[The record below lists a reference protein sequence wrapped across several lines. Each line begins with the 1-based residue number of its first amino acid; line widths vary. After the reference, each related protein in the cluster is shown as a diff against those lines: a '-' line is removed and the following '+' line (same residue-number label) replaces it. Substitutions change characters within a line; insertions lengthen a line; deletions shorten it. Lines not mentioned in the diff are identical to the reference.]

1 MFSSQFISHVQMLDL
16 IETCDRFLAD
26 LKAKIETQIAEN
38 SINCISIQD
47 FINNGF
53 SWQSGDRLWLTWDIV
68 KSDFEYSTD
77 KATFQSKLN
86 SIKKEI
92 NSHPLG
98 KSFDLE
104 LISFRCCQS
113 STKEILE
120 ICLQVDI
127 YNHYQAKKLIL
138 LLQN

>member
-1 MFSSQFISHVQMLDL
+1 MLDL

-47 FINNGF
+47 FINNGLNC
-53 SWQSGDRLWLTWDIV
+53 QSGDRLWLTWDIV
-68 KSDFEYSTD
+68 KSDSEYLTD
-77 KATFQSKLN
+77 KTTFQRKLN
-86 SIKKEI
+86 SIKREI

-104 LISFRCCQS
+104 LISFGYCQS
-113 STKEILE
+113 DTKEILE

-127 YNHYQAKKLIL
+127 YNRYQSEKLIL
-138 LLQN
+138 LLQSCHQD